1 MVKPANAPG
10 QTQATSTPGTLAAGD
25 PDSEVLRQAVAWL
38 QQGREVVLV
47 TVLQIW
53 GSAPRPAGSLLAV
66 TRDGAVSGSVSGG
79 CMEEELQ
86 RRIAEPGFPGRRP
99 ARLAYGG
106 ESSRRLRGLPCGG
119 RVELLLEELR
129 DIQHLQTILR
139 TVEGRGTLV
148 RRIRLADGTA
158 SLHPAAA
165 RTPSLRLEQGEVEK
179 LFGPVWR
186 LLIIGAVDTA
196 RYLARIA
203 LTLGYE
209 VIVSEPRPERASG
222 WRLPGARLDPRMPD
236 DAVRA
241 LADDPRSAVVTLT
254 HDPRLDDMALMV
266 ALDSQAFYVGAL
278 GSHRTSA
285 GRRERLAT
293 LEVSEAGLR
302 RLHAPVGLPIGSHTP
317 PEIAV
322 AIAAEMTARRHG
334 VSLAGRGN
342 PAER

>member
-1 MVKPANAPG
+1 M
-10 QTQATSTPGTLAAGD
+10 QASSTPHPPSFTD
-25 PDSEVLRQAVAWL
+25 PDSEVLRQAAAWL

-79 CMEEELQ
+79 CIEEELL

-106 ESSRRLRGLPCGG
+106 ESGRQLRGLPCGG
-119 RVELLLEELR
+119 RVELLLEELD
-129 DIQHLQTILR
+129 DIQHLQSILR
-139 TVEGRGTLV
+139 TVEERGTLV
-148 RRIRLADGTA
+148 RRVHLASGTA
-158 SLHPAAA
+158 SLHPATTS
-165 RTPSLRLEQGEVEK
+165 TPSLRLEKGEVEK

-196 RYLARIA
+196 RYLAQIA

-209 VIVSEPRPERASG
+209 VIVCDPRPERASG
-222 WRLPGARLDPRMPD
+222 WQLPGARLDPRMPD

-278 GSHRTSA
+278 GSRRTSA
-285 GRRERLAT
+285 SRRDRLAT

-322 AIAAEMTARRHG
+322 AVAAEMTARRHG
-334 VSLAGRGN
+334 VSLTSRGDSAGR
-342 PAER
+342 